1 MYSNKDSKFKLTITN
16 NVNNENISKLVDIL
30 KNKEK
35 QNNNKSSIENYLYFR
50 TTLDNVIKI
59 CKKIEIK
66 NNGEYNLNL
75 YI

>member
-35 QNNNKSSIENYLYFR
+35 QNHKKSSIENYLYFR